1 MAKPVELLS
10 YFNEENINL
19 TWVRT
24 PTLVAMYRFWLM
36 KEITAF

>member
-24 PTLVAMYRFWLM
+24 STLVACIGFG
-36 KEITAF
+36 